1 MKSQNNSY
9 DSWNKKIMSRSLI
22 DECKKENELKKYYK
36 EIGKEIN
43 EQKKKCEKKY
53 FTVLQKYF
61 DSNNEGKNKI
71 NDLLKALFNFY
82 IIRFIKNKDFTLS
95 FREFINMFPRDTET
109 NNLNRRQHIFE
120 QMCRLLLAFN
130 FEGND
135 KSFGGNKKILYDGLD
150 SYKKGKKAISP
161 NEILEK
167 NINEGSSEGVI
178 DIFIKITSKNISNM
192 NEKEPS
198 CMINYKKNKDENK
211 DLFILIQNKYF
222 DVEKSSADKY
232 DVNKIAIRAQKMIEG
247 IGNDANYEIVLMVND
262 KEKLSNKIKRAKHDD
277 FSLVKIFGNEE
288 IDIWFQHLLSTFRKF
303 IYDNEFNVS
312 NSDKLFI
319 KYKKDI
325 LKIDENKIET
335 RKQPIQLK
343 FHQDLIVSLTEEFY
357 NDKNIQQRDFI
368 WGAVPRSGKTY
379 MIGGLIDRRSSL
391 ENNILIVLGAKS
403 ETESQF
409 KNMFEDY
416 NFNDYQIV
424 TQEQKNK
431 IDPTRKSIII
441 LSQEKIK
448 INDFEKLKER
458 FNPVFNEGSKLDLYF
473 DEIHKGGSTEK
484 AKNDIV
490 NIFKVNNIDIQL
502 FVMVT
507 ATYAKPNLAY
517 SGKIG
522 KNNMSQIF
530 NWSYE
535 HQQLM
540 KEINKPEIEDEFRES
555 INEGTDEQRK
565 LKMKVLDNV
574 FKKSELKLGPSYLNE
589 LENQYSIYPE
599 LVLIQPY
606 IQTNKTLENIIG
618 TKNEE
623 KIENYNIYKEL
634 FMLKCT
640 AVPETKD
647 ELENPDYI
655 FQKKSGVE
663 KLINFIGNI
672 KTEEDKTLKVLDEES
687 IYGIMK
693 NRYKYDV
700 TSTRHTELWFL
711 PDKDLYLESE
721 RDKCRIRANKNIK
734 TIKYDEQEVLQE
746 ETNIET
752 NKKGLP
758 NIEPLTRGLALLLS
772 KNPFFKYNY
781 NIAIVTKQSVDDYEI
796 TKKSYINKFYKE
808 YSNISSFS
816 GEKNLKEW
824 IETQEREAFK
834 YNKSL
839 IILTG
844 SMLRLGISIPC
855 ADIAFNM
862 DSINSIDVN
871 YQTMFRVL
879 TERKGKKFGYYFD
892 FYPDRAIKFLYNYSF
907 VYGGGSRKKV
917 GVELVQSLL
926 PLFNYNGLGIIKGD
940 SSEFM
945 NNYKK
950 LINGLKVNQED
961 YNKRVINSYLR
972 DNVTTKLLS
981 KLSENTLKDISKIFP
996 FKNTGKEKPRK
1007 TDINIKPGKKKEEYD
1022 TYKKI
1027 EYAGDNKDENE
1038 EKTPVRIIAEY
1049 INDTTSLLA
1058 FFNKEYDNCDDL
1070 IKCLNKLL
1078 LSAKSKYELC
1088 NCQTINYDVLGCY
1101 IQKLEKLT
1109 KEQYILFLENLKKFY
1124 SNKNPEFNNIQNF
1137 QKEIFLNIKTKMTE
1151 LDGGKKNGLI
1161 YTSTYEN
1168 ILDIITDYLPVKKTE
1183 KDKFGEVFTPP
1194 KLINEMFDQLPS
1206 SVWSNPNL
1214 KWLDPANGIGNFPM
1228 IAFSRLNEG
1237 LSKEIPDDKKRKEHI
1252 VKNMLYMVEL
1262 NGKNVAV
1269 AKKVFGKD
1277 ANIYCGSFL
1286 EDGWKKSFGIDAF
1299 DIIMGNPPFQKE
1311 QENTRKGG
1319 YGGRTIW
1326 NRFVDNSID
1335 ILAPK
1340 GLLCFI
1346 NPSNWRGLG
1355 ELHYLWDRLTSLQI
1369 LYLHIY
1375 GKKAGQQMFNVG
1387 SRFDLY
1393 VIENTNNTKPTKV
1406 IEEMEKEHQI
1416 QMKDW
1421 PFLPNYDYTT
1431 FKKILTTEDKGIDV
1445 IYSRSLYGTDK
1456 DNMRDNNKSNFHHK
1470 VVHSIKQD
1478 GITYWYTNDKTK
1490 GHFGVPKVILNFNEQ
1505 QYSHKEQNDYEGKY
1519 GMSQISFGLPIRSK
1533 KEGDEILKSIDTGVF
1548 KTMIAATKWGAFQTD
1563 YRMFRYFRPD
1573 WYNIVLDMEK
1583 KQPKK
1588 KRTLK
1593 VVDNIPSNKTR
1604 KRSSKTS
1611 SSRSSKFKS
1620 RSSKS
1625 RTKSSNMSKTKS
1637 SNRSKTN
1644 SKTRSKSKNTN
1655 KTGGKKRKITRRKYK
1670 K

>member
-1 MKSQNNSY
+1 MKSPNNSYNSY
-9 DSWNKKIMSRSLI
+9 DSWNKKIMMSRNLI
-22 DECKKENELKKYYK
+22 DECKKENELKQYYK

-53 FTVLQKYF
+53 FTILQKYF
-61 DSNNEGKNKI
+61 DSNKEGKNKI
-71 NDLLKALFNFY
+71 NDLLNALFNFY
-82 IIRFIKNKDFTLS
+82 IIRFTKNKNFTLS

-109 NNLNRRQHIFE
+109 DNLNRRQHIFE

-150 SYKKGKKAISP
+150 SYKKGKKSISP

-303 IYDNEFNVS
+303 IYYNEFHIS

-391 ENNILIVLGAKS
+391 ENNILVVLGAKS
-403 ETESQF
+403 ETETQI

-424 TQEQKNK
+424 TQEQKKK
-431 IDPTRKSIII
+431 IDPTKKSIII

-458 FNPVFNEGSKLDLYF
+458 FNPIFNEGSKLDLYF

-490 NIFKVNNIDIQL
+490 DIFKVNNIDIQL

-522 KNNMSQIF
+522 KNNISQIF

-555 INEGTDEQRK
+555 INEGTDEQRE
-565 LKMKVLDNV
+565 LKMKVLDDV

-589 LENQYSIYPE
+589 LANQYSIYPE

-647 ELENPDYI
+647 ELENIDYI

-672 KTEEDKTLKVLDEES
+672 KTEEDKTFKVLDEES

-1007 TDINIKPGKKKEEYD
+1007 TDINIKPGK
-1022 TYKKI
+1022 
-1027 EYAGDNKDENE
+1027 
-1038 EKTPVRIIAEY
+1038 R
-1049 INDTTSLLA
+1049 
-1058 FFNKEYDNCDDL
+1058 
-1070 IKCLNKLL
+1070 
-1078 LSAKSKYELC
+1078 
-1088 NCQTINYDVLGCY
+1088 
-1101 IQKLEKLT
+1101 
-1109 KEQYILFLENLKKFY
+1109 
-1124 SNKNPEFNNIQNF
+1124 
-1137 QKEIFLNIKTKMTE
+1137 
-1151 LDGGKKNGLI
+1151 KKNMI
-1161 YTSTYEN
+1161 H
-1168 ILDIITDYLPVKKTE
+1168 IKK
-1183 KDKFGEVFTPP
+1183 
-1194 KLINEMFDQLPS
+1194 
-1206 SVWSNPNL
+1206 
-1214 KWLDPANGIGNFPM
+1214 
-1228 IAFSRLNEG
+1228 
-1237 LSKEIPDDKKRKEHI
+1237 
-1252 VKNMLYMVEL
+1252 
-1262 NGKNVAV
+1262 
-1269 AKKVFGKD
+1269 
-1277 ANIYCGSFL
+1277 
-1286 EDGWKKSFGIDAF
+1286 
-1299 DIIMGNPPFQKE
+1299 
-1311 QENTRKGG
+1311 
-1319 YGGRTIW
+1319 
-1326 NRFVDNSID
+1326 
-1335 ILAPK
+1335 
-1340 GLLCFI
+1340 
-1346 NPSNWRGLG
+1346 
-1355 ELHYLWDRLTSLQI
+1355 
-1369 LYLHIY
+1369 
-1375 GKKAGQQMFNVG
+1375 
-1387 SRFDLY
+1387 
-1393 VIENTNNTKPTKV
+1393 
-1406 IEEMEKEHQI
+1406 
-1416 QMKDW
+1416 
-1421 PFLPNYDYTT
+1421 
-1431 FKKILTTEDKGIDV
+1431 
-1445 IYSRSLYGTDK
+1445 
-1456 DNMRDNNKSNFHHK
+1456 
-1470 VVHSIKQD
+1470 
-1478 GITYWYTNDKTK
+1478 
-1490 GHFGVPKVILNFNEQ
+1490 
-1505 QYSHKEQNDYEGKY
+1505 
-1519 GMSQISFGLPIRSK
+1519 
-1533 KEGDEILKSIDTGVF
+1533 
-1548 KTMIAATKWGAFQTD
+1548 
-1563 YRMFRYFRPD
+1563 
-1573 WYNIVLDMEK
+1573 
-1583 KQPKK
+1583 
-1588 KRTLK
+1588 
-1593 VVDNIPSNKTR
+1593 
-1604 KRSSKTS
+1604 
-1611 SSRSSKFKS
+1611 
-1620 RSSKS
+1620 
-1625 RTKSSNMSKTKS
+1625 
-1637 SNRSKTN
+1637 
-1644 SKTRSKSKNTN
+1644 
-1655 KTGGKKRKITRRKYK
+1655 
-1670 K
+1670 